1 MKINWKFTIGCLAA
15 LFFFSA
21 ALPAPTQ
28 QAVERPPTIAQCQAD
43 QALWLSKLEDP
54 HGTDDVS
61 YKMLYQWAIELE
73 QCAAADLKNRSK
85 YFNTEA
91 EAQAN
96 QLRRM
101 YHFIY
106 RHGLLNQF
114 ISEDEAGLR

>member
-1 MKINWKFTIGCLAA
+1 VLA
-15 LFFFSA
+15 
-21 ALPAPTQ
+21 APTQ
-28 QAVERPPTIAQCQAD
+28 QVVEHAPTVTQCQAD
-43 QALWLSKLEDP
+43 QALWLSKLVDP

-61 YKMLYQWAIELE
+61 YKMLYKWAIDLE
-73 QCAAADLKNRSK
+73 RCAAVDSRNRSK

-91 EAQAN
+91 EAQAS

-114 ISEDEAGLR
+114 ISEDEAGQR